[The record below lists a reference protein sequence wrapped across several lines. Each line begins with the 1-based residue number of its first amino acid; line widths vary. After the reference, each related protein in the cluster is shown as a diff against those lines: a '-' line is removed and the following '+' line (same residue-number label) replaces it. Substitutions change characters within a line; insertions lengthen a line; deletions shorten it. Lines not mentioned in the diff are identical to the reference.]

1 LFDTRKGVESSDKK
15 KFVKLIADQKRILGE
30 SFNKEEEEIK
40 IIELE
45 NKANLYK
52 LKYDEAKML
61 YKYADKKD
69 KAIIKKDVDKYK
81 NKFYYYKN
89 ALSNAKKSFEK
100 KIKANENL
108 EVYTAKHELIKEI
121 IAETRSGEEI
131 SLIEQE
137 EILEAIRRQK
147 EEAEIPYY
155 TWRFVC
161 DKIDNDTAQMIEKTL
176 EENLNKGSGIN
187 GEEGYINVTAFQ
199 MTKSY
204 EFFVDYP
211 KNSNLF
217 RAFKKKGIQS
227 YATHLAG
234 KNSYDQENYKGGTAI
249 LIGNEGNGLRD
260 EVSEAADIWVKI
272 PMLGQVESLNAAIAA
287 SVMMFEVARQR
298 RN

>member
-1 LFDTRKGVESSDKK
+1 MFDTRKGVESSDKK

-217 RAFKKKGIQS
+217 RAFKKKGIELS
-227 YATHLAG
+227 
-234 KNSYDQENYKGGTAI
+234 NI
-249 LIGNEGNGLRD
+249 LIEGVAAHLKKNFVNCQGETYINSPMGKTLGGDMLEWVGL
-260 EVSEAADIWVKI
+260 
-272 PMLGQVESLNAAIAA
+272 
-287 SVMMFEVARQR
+287 
-298 RN
+298 